1 MNCNH
6 NCGGQVRMPG
16 LTQPPC
22 PPRQPNMN
30 QRPGS
35 SAPCSSAGQARPGT
49 CAQQPVMP
57 ASHHHH
63 HGGPGPVISES
74 SCGCGT
80 SQVLSPSFDQNNPKF
95 PVGMG
100 YVPWQNWETPYPLAQ
115 ALNRGTIFS
124 ALDLPF
130 MMGRCRR

>member
-16 LTQPPC
+16 LTQPPS
-22 PPRQPNMN
+22 PPRPTNMN
-30 QRPGS
+30 QMSGP
-35 SAPCSSAGQARPGT
+35 
-49 CAQQPVMP
+49 
-57 ASHHHH
+57 HHHH

-74 SCGCGT
+74 SCGCSGN
-80 SQVLSPSFDQNNPKF
+80 SALSPAFDQNNPKF

-100 YVPWQNWETPYPLAQ
+100 YVPWQNWETPYPMAQ